1 MKPLILHFLV
11 VKFLHIQTTSEL
23 NEHCPYAISNLFV
36 LLMPKQ
42 EVNAISWLRAE
53 QFIKKKSSTTTR
65 HLGLK
70 NLINVVIQT
79 TICLRL
85 STYHYSL
92 AVIDCKKKN
101 GRTAFFG
108 LGKIGKRVINPF
120 PPSLPHSLTPT
131 SSQSFPTNGK
141 CQRTRTNLDPTQF
154 LPFVIMFTY

>member
-92 AVIDCKKKN
+92 AVIDCKKKWQN
-101 GRTAFFG
+101 CFLWVRENWEKSDKSFST
-108 LGKIGKRVINPF
+108 I
-120 PPSLPHSLTPT
+120 PSTLTDSHQFTVLPH
-131 SSQSFPTNGK
+131 
-141 CQRTRTNLDPTQF
+141 
-154 LPFVIMFTY
+154 

>member
-42 EVNAISWLRAE
+42 ELNAISWLRAE
-53 QFIKKKSSTTTR
+53 LFIKKKKSSTTTR

-70 NLINVVIQT
+70 NLINVVTQT
-79 TICLRL
+79 TICSRL

-92 AVIDCKKKN
+92 AVIDCKEIWQNCFLWVREKWE
-101 GRTAFFG
+101 
-108 LGKIGKRVINPF
+108 KRDKSFSTI
-120 PPSLPHSLTPT
+120 PSTLTDPHQFTVLPH
-131 SSQSFPTNGK
+131 
-141 CQRTRTNLDPTQF
+141 
-154 LPFVIMFTY
+154 